1 MSKLDELIKELCP
14 DGVEYKRLGEI
25 ASYSSTRISSESIT
39 AETYVGVDNLLPDKQ
54 GKKDSNYVPLEGN
67 VISFDKGDILIGNIR
82 PYLKKIW
89 LSDCSG
95 GTNGDVLVFQIRNKE
110 NILSKFLYYL
120 LSSDKFFLYDM
131 QHSKG
136 AKMPRGNKK
145 EIMQYSIPLPP
156 MEVQSEIVKILDNFT
171 ELTAELTDKLS
182 EELTARKKQYEYYR
196 NRLLTFENNCRKG
209 KIIDMLARPI
219 TDGPHTTPE
228 FTEKGIPFIS
238 AESVW
243 DGKIHFE
250 KKRGYITEAFDV
262 ECCKKYKPQKND
274 VFMVKSG
281 STTGKVAYVDTDERF
296 NIWSPL
302 AAMRVNQ
309 ENNPRFLFYL
319 LQSEP
324 IQKMVHA
331 KASHGSQPN
340 LSMRALEQFDVMI
353 PPLDVQN
360 RIVKVLDN
368 FDKVCNDLHIGLP
381 AEIEAR
387 KKQYE
392 FYRDS
397 LLTFLEKG
405 ESILTDRQTDRQT
418 ELKYALIKLFQY
430 VFGYIQVRLSDIAM
444 YRSQQMDSS
453 QVNAD
458 TYVGVDNLLP
468 NRAGKKE
475 SDFVP
480 SAGVLKGYCAG
491 DILIG
496 NIRPY
501 LKKIWYADNDGGTN
515 GDVLVI
521 TRNDTSVVNA
531 KYLYYVLSSD
541 SFFLYDMQHSKGA
554 KMPRGDKKAIMEYEF
569 ALPKKDI
576 QEKVVD
582 ILNRFD
588 TLCHDISSGLPAEIE
603 ARQKQYE
610 YYRDKLLDFKEKK
623 G

>member
-1 MSKLDELIKELCP
+1 MSKLDELIKKLCP
-14 DGVEYKRLGEI
+14 DGVEYKRLSEVFI
-25 ASYSSTRISSESIT
+25 TRNGYTPS
-39 AETYVGVDNLLPDKQ
+39 K
-54 GKKDSNYVPLEGN
+54 SNSLFWENGTIPW
-67 VISFDKGDILIGNIR
+67 FRMDDIR
-82 PYLKKIW
+82 E
-89 LSDCSG
+89 
-95 GTNGDVLVFQIRNKE
+95 NGH
-110 NILSKFLYYL
+110 ILSKALKYVSHHAVKGDLFPADSIIVATSATIGEHALITVPSLANQRFTYLILKDEWKCCFDIKFIFYYCYKL
-120 LSSDKFFLYDM
+120 DEWCLNHLKQGNFASVDIKKFADF
-131 QHSKG
+131 KF
-136 AKMPRGNKK
+136 P
-145 EIMQYSIPLPP
+145 IPPL
-156 MEVQSEIVKILDNFT
+156 EVQREIVKILDNFT
-171 ELTAELTDKLS
+171 
-182 EELTARKKQYEYYR
+182 ELTARKKQYEYYR
-196 NRLLTFENNCRKG
+196 NRLLTFEHNCRKG

-238 AESVW
+238 AEAIW

-250 KKRGYITEAFDV
+250 KKRGYIAEAFDV

-281 STTGKVAYVDTDERF
+281 STTGKVAYVDTNERF
-296 NIWSPL
+296 NVWSPL

-360 RIVKVLDN
+360 RIVEVLDN

-418 ELKYALIKLFQY
+418 ELKYALIKLLQY
-430 VFGYIQVRLSDIAM
+430 VFGYVHVRLSDVAL
-444 YRSQQMDSS
+444 YRNQRIDYSKVD
-453 QVNAD
+453 VD
-458 TYVGVDNLLP
+458 TYIGVDNLMP
-468 NRAGKKE
+468 NRAGKRK

-480 SAGVLKGYCAG
+480 VSGVLKGYCVG

-501 LKKIWYADNDGGTN
+501 LKKIWLADNDGGTN

-521 TRNDTSVVNA
+521 TCYDKFVVNA
-531 KYLYYVLSSD
+531 NYLYYVLSTD
-541 SFFLYDMQHSKGA
+541 SFFLYDAQHSRGA

-569 ALPKKDI
+569 SLPTMDR
-576 QEKVVD
+576 QEKVVE

-603 ARQKQYE
+603 ARKKQYE
-610 YYRDKLLDFKEKK
+610 YYRDKLLSFKEKK

>member
-1 MSKLDELIKELCP
+1 MSKLDELIKKLCP
-14 DGVEYKRLGEI
+14 DGVEYKAIKDCCNIFDNMRKPVKKGE
-25 ASYSSTRISSESIT
+25 RIVGKYPYYGANGIQDYVADYIFEGAFILVGEDGSVVT
-39 AETYVGVDNLLPDKQ
+39 NRGTPVVTWAEGKFWVNNHAHIINAKEGVLLRYIFHALQ
-54 GKKDSNYVPLEGN
+54 TIE
-67 VISFDKGDILIGNIR
+67 ISGLIHGNIPKLTGKDFR
-82 PYLKKIW
+82 ALK
-89 LSDCSG
+89 
-95 GTNGDVLVFQIRNKE
+95 
-110 NILSKFLYYL
+110 
-120 LSSDKFFLYDM
+120 
-131 QHSKG
+131 
-136 AKMPRGNKK
+136 
-145 EIMQYSIPLPP
+145 IPVPP
-156 MEVQSEIVKILDNFT
+156 MKVQSEIARILDNFT
-171 ELTAELTDKLS
+171 
-182 EELTARKKQYEYYR
+182 ELTARKKQYEYYR
-196 NRLLTFENNCRKG
+196 NRLLTFEHNCRKG

-238 AESVW
+238 AEAIW

-281 STTGKVAYVDTDERF
+281 STTGKVAYVDTNERF
-296 NIWSPL
+296 NVWSPL

-360 RIVKVLDN
+360 RIVEVLDN

-405 ESILTDRQTDRQT
+405 ESILTEQNRT
-418 ELKYALIKLFQY
+418 ELRYALIKLLQY
-430 VFGYIQVRLSDIAM
+430 VFGYVWLPLSTISENLDS
-444 YRSQQMDSS
+444 YRKPIKQGNRIKGIYPYYGASGIVD
-453 QVNAD
+453 
-458 TYVGVDNLLP
+458 YVKDYIFDGNFLLVSEDGANLLARVTP
-468 NRAGKKE
+468 IAFSISGKNW
-475 SDFVP
+475 VNNH
-480 SAGVLKGYCAG
+480 AHVLKFHDLYMQKYVEF
-491 DILIG
+491 
-496 NIRPY
+496 Y
-501 LKKIWYADNDGGTN
+501 LNFLDLQSIISGAAQPKLTKNSLDKIKIPVPDEV
-515 GDVLVI
+515 VLKRIVS
-521 TRNDTSVVNA
+521 T
-531 KYLYYVLSSD
+531 L
-541 SFFLYDMQHSKGA
+541 
-554 KMPRGDKKAIMEYEF
+554 E
-569 ALPKKDI
+569 
-576 QEKVVD
+576 
-582 ILNRFD
+582 RFD

-603 ARQKQYE
+603 ARKKQYE
-610 YYRDKLLDFKEKK
+610 YYRDKLLSFKEKK

>member
-14 DGVEYKRLGEI
+14 DGVEYKTIKECCNIFDNMRKPVKKGERVI
-25 ASYSSTRISSESIT
+25 GKYPYYGANGIQDYVSEFIFDGTYILVGEDGSVIT
-39 AETYVGVDNLLPDKQ
+39 DRGTPVVIWAEGKFWVNNHAHIINAKEGVLLRYIFHVLQTIDVTGLIHGNIPKLT
-54 GKKDSNYVPLEGN
+54 GKDFRALKIPIPPLE
-67 VISFDKGDILIGNIR
+67 
-82 PYLKKIW
+82 
-89 LSDCSG
+89 
-95 GTNGDVLVFQIRNKE
+95 
-110 NILSKFLYYL
+110 
-120 LSSDKFFLYDM
+120 
-131 QHSKG
+131 
-136 AKMPRGNKK
+136 
-145 EIMQYSIPLPP
+145 
-156 MEVQSEIVKILDNFT
+156 VQREIVKYLDNFT
-171 ELTAELTDKLS
+171 
-182 EELTARKKQYEYYR
+182 ELTARKKQYEYYR
-196 NRLLTFENNCRKG
+196 NRLLTFENSCRKG

-219 TDGPHTTPE
+219 IDGPHTTPE

-405 ESILTDRQTDRQT
+405 ESILTEQNRT
-418 ELKYALIKLFQY
+418 EQNRTK
-430 VFGYIQVRLSDIAM
+430 VRPD
-444 YRSQQMDSS
+444 
-453 QVNAD
+453 
-458 TYVGVDNLLP
+458 
-468 NRAGKKE
+468 
-475 SDFVP
+475 
-480 SAGVLKGYCAG
+480 
-491 DILIG
+491 
-496 NIRPY
+496 
-501 LKKIWYADNDGGTN
+501 
-515 GDVLVI
+515 
-521 TRNDTSVVNA
+521 
-531 KYLYYVLSSD
+531 
-541 SFFLYDMQHSKGA
+541 
-554 KMPRGDKKAIMEYEF
+554 
-569 ALPKKDI
+569 
-576 QEKVVD
+576 
-582 ILNRFD
+582 
-588 TLCHDISSGLPAEIE
+588 
-603 ARQKQYE
+603 
-610 YYRDKLLDFKEKK
+610 
-623 G
+623 